1 MVSVVSVAN
10 PTHGK
15 YVLVTAS
22 YIISGPRLIL
32 LLIVMGTF
40 IPTILL
46 IRTPAVVMALMADLE

>member
-1 MVSVVSVAN
+1 MVSVAN